1 MQLKSALPILRF
13 LENRGRCRNNYSSG
27 IPKETM
33 TMKKTKFVLA
43 IAAALTLSACADMK
57 ATPAPIVADGRIAT
71 ADGMLA
77 DAVRFELNAM
87 GVRGLTV
94 TSANSEI
101 TLKGDVETGR
111 DLARIAKAVQAVPGV
126 RAVIPDINVKR

>member
-1 MQLKSALPILRF
+1 
-13 LENRGRCRNNYSSG
+13 
-27 IPKETM
+27 
-33 TMKKTKFVLA
+33 
-43 IAAALTLSACADMK
+43 
-57 ATPAPIVADGRIAT
+57 
-71 ADGMLA
+71 
-77 DAVRFELNAM
+77 VRFELNGM

-111 DLARIAKAVQAVPGV
+111 ELARIAKAVQAVPGV

>member
-1 MQLKSALPILRF
+1 
-13 LENRGRCRNNYSSG
+13 
-27 IPKETM
+27 
-33 TMKKTKFVLA
+33 MKTSKFVLA
-43 IAAALTLSACADMK
+43 LTTVAAALTLSACADMK
-57 ATPAPIVADGRIAT
+57 VTPAPIVADGRIAT
-71 ADGMLA
+71 VDSMLA
-77 DAVRFELNAM
+77 DAVRFELNGM

-111 DLARIAKAVQAVPGV
+111 ELARIAKAVQAVPGV

>member
-1 MQLKSALPILRF
+1 
-13 LENRGRCRNNYSSG
+13 
-27 IPKETM
+27 
-33 TMKKTKFVLA
+33 MKPTKLVLA
-43 IAAALTLSACADMK
+43 IAAALALSACADMK
-57 ATPAPIVADGRIAT
+57 VTPAPIVADGRIAT

-101 TLKGDVETGR
+101 TLKGDVESGAE
-111 DLARIAKAVQAVPGV
+111 LARIAKAVQDVPGV
-126 RAVIPDINVKR
+126 RAVIPDVNVKR